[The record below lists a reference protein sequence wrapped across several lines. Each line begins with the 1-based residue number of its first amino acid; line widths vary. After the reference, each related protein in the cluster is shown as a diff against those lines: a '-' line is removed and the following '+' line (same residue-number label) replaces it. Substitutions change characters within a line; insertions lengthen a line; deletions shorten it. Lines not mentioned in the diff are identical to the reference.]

1 MCDGP
6 CVEPI
11 TQRQRAWLVGYL
23 LVRAIVV
30 TAIGLLLVLRPT
42 DTAHAIARIGGGLLL
57 AIGVIDLVA
66 PILKGSTGRLRLPL
80 VARGLVTVALG
91 FAVLLLTDAT
101 ITVVSILI
109 GTQLVV
115 GGGVGLMVSVRLRHR
130 VRGWPGFAIR
140 GVVSVVAGAIAIG
153 WPGITVT
160 TLAALLGADWLLGGA
175 LATFTAVRVA
185 GSPVT
190 S

>member
-6 CVEPI
+6 AVEPI
-11 TQRQRAWLVGYL
+11 TRRQRAWLVGYL
-23 LVRAIVV
+23 LVRAVVV

-42 DTAHAIARIGGGLLL
+42 DTAHTIARLGGGLLL

-66 PILKGSTGRLRLPL
+66 PILRGSTRRLRLPL
-80 VARGLVTVALG
+80 VARGLVAVGLG

-109 GTQLVV
+109 GMQLVV

-130 VRGWPGFAIR
+130 VQGWSGFAIR
-140 GVVSVVAGAIAIG
+140 GAVSVVAGAIAIG
-153 WPGITVT
+153 WPGITVAA
-160 TLAALLGADWLLGGA
+160 LAALLGIDWLLSGA
-175 LATFTAVRVA
+175 LSTFTAVRVA
-185 GSPVT
+185 GSPIA